1 MLVYVNGIKQIAG
14 IDYIHRESAIVF
26 KTAPAA
32 MDTVEITGRNGVL
45 ARILGDGH
53 TYLFQF
59 MNDSDHDTTYML
71 EEAFRLRHI
80 PAVADQL
87 ERLAVVVKLAKEE

>member
-1 MLVYVNGIKQIAG
+1 MLVYVNGIKQISG
-14 IDYIHRESAIVF
+14 IDYTQGENSIAFI
-26 KTAPAA
+26 TPPAA
-32 MDTVEITGRNGVL
+32 MDIIEIQGRSGTL
-45 ARILGDGH
+45 ARILGDGS

-59 MNDSDHDTTYML
+59 MNDLDHDTTYML

-87 ERLAVVVKLAKEE
+87 ERLKVVVELAR

>member
-1 MLVYVNGIKQIAG
+1 MLFVSINGILQTPG
-14 IDYIHRESAIVF
+14 IDY
-26 KTAPAA
+26 
-32 MDTVEITGRNGVL
+32 VERSNSIAFSTPPCAGSTINIQGRMGTL
-45 ARILGDGH
+45 ASILGDGS

-71 EEAFRLRHI
+71 EEAFRLRHV

-87 ERLAVVVKLAKEE
+87 ERLKVVVELAR